1 MNRNTFTD
9 YLFAVINDKTV
20 KGFSGEVDG
29 KYLEVHRS
37 ETGVITI
44 KEASK

>member
-1 MNRNTFTD
+1 MNRCTFTD
-9 YLFAVINDKTV
+9 YLFAVINDKTI

-29 KYLEVHRS
+29 AYLEVCKD
-37 ETGVITI
+37 EYGVITI